1 MAKLNQQPIER
12 KLPVE
17 NKQEILRAEINHILS
32 ANPFI
37 ETERDE
43 DLHRWLDKQ
52 KKLKL

>member
-1 MAKLNQQPIER
+1 MAKSIQQPSER

-17 NKQEILRAEINHILS
+17 NKHEIIRAEIAHILS

-43 DLHRWLDKQ
+43 DLHRWLGMRIK
-52 KKLKL
+52 